1 MSQQES
7 HMVAESEDK
16 EPSAQKYS
24 RGEDVETTTTPDLQ
38 SEKIQSEANRRR
50 RSSRLKIALPS
61 LLRQK
66 AARSPKVIESVI
78 GAARM
83 VTQRI
88 GALTTLTTSALI

>member
-1 MSQQES
+1 MTSEGSQPEDEES
-7 HMVAESEDK
+7 
-16 EPSAQKYS
+16 SAQKHG
-24 RGEDVETTTTPDLQ
+24 RGEDVETSTTPDLQ
-38 SEKIQSEANRRR
+38 SEKIQNEEHRRR